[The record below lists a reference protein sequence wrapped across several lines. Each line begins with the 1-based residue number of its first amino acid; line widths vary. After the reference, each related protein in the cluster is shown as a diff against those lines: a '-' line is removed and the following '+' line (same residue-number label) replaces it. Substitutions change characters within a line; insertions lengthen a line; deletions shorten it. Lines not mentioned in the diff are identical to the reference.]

1 MITKEE
7 WKKILGKK
15 ELGRDEYNIYK
26 SLTKYTYVKKSEI
39 NEYLEYANYKASR
52 VVVEKNFEIIHK
64 EEFDNVCIE
73 DGDSIEVLMFMGGG

>member
-1 MITKEE
+1 MVRINGEE
-7 WKKILGKK
+7 LVDEKIIGM
-15 ELGRDEYNIYK
+15 
-26 SLTKYTYVKKSEI
+26 SL

-64 EEFDNVCIE
+64 EEFDNVFIE